1 MFSRLNRSH
10 ETRGTHRAD
19 FSRSCCGIFRAGG
32 TWTETPSSVA
42 ATHQSHMHPARTT
55 ASRQPGFHR
64 GMANHLG
71 EAGCRNQFLVGHS
84 CDVFEH
90 LQLCVLRFA
99 EIRALLR
106 SLRLTGLTH
115 VPAGVV
121 HTSCSKHLKSRC
133 PLETLM
139 GGTCDKT
146 KVRAALVF
154 ALAEALAS
162 KKGPHF

>member
-1 MFSRLNRSH
+1 MRLEALIGLTS
-10 ETRGTHRAD
+10 
-19 FSRSCCGIFRAGG
+19 AGL
-32 TWTETPSSVA
+32 A
-42 ATHQSHMHPARTT
+42 AESFELEGLGLKPRPQLQQTHQSHMHPARTT
-55 ASRQPGFHR
+55 ASRQPGFHS